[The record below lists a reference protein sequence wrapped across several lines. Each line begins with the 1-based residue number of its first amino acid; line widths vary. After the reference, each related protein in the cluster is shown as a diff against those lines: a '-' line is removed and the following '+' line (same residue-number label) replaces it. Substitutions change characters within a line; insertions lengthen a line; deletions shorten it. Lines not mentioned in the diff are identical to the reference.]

1 MTRGD
6 GPSWGTALAVFLA
19 LFVLRSLAVFS
30 SYFFQ
35 VDEVSMATGAIA
47 LVHGTGAGIYHYTPH
62 VGYYR
67 LVEAIDLLLGG
78 RATLV
83 PAIIKGLSAAA
94 GAAIPT
100 CALFAFASELTV
112 RQRWLAAFV
121 LALNPLIWIISQY
134 GNAALVATAFATGGL
149 VVLSNRPSLAGRL
162 FACAL
167 LGAAALVR
175 ADTVFIAPVIAWL
188 FYRIDGSMG
197 RTARWC
203 AGFGIVMA
211 AIFGA
216 ILAFD
221 PMADNAMRAIGIHM
235 ASTND
240 RHFWGFV
247 LWSVSPIPLLFA
259 LWGLGSMAGANPR
272 LLFAL
277 ALWAV
282 PTLVFYAPAATI
294 PRYFVN
300 VMVPVAIACAVGLDD
315 AIERASTWIDG
326 RVARAA
332 VPALAAVHLF
342 VGFAYL
348 PWDRG
353 ITAPLRGSNAPT
365 QGGEELPTG
374 ALLYRT
380 FSNRGVLAWSL
391 PNPQFGTTDRY
402 WEAAA
407 FARAIEVLADPQAPK
422 RTVIVLLSG
431 GWAQALH
438 YHAEAAGARYL
449 SRRPLDSSGTL
460 FVHTWLEI
468 GNARVDTIP
477 WRPVVYDLVPRFDV
491 TAGDEIWVLGRKP
504 FPDEESLQKL
514 PPGLSLVAADGF
526 DPNIRVFRVTAAS

>member
-1 MTRGD
+1 MPIR
-6 GPSWGTALAVFLA
+6 SALAVFTVV
-19 LFVLRSLAVFS
+19 FVVRSLALFS

-35 VDEVSMATGAIA
+35 IDEVSMAAGSVA
-47 LVHGTGAGIYHYTPH
+47 LVRGSGAVIYHYTAQ

-78 RATLV
+78 RVTLV

-100 CALFAFASELTV
+100 CALFAFARELTV

-121 LALNPLIWIISQY
+121 LALNPLMWIISQY

-149 VVLSNRPSLAGRL
+149 VVLSNRPRLAGRL
-162 FACAL
+162 FACTL
-167 LGAAALVR
+167 LGLATLVR
-175 ADTVFIAPVIAWL
+175 ADTVLLAPVMAWL
-188 FYRIDGSMG
+188 FYRLDRSLG
-197 RTARWC
+197 RTSRWC
-203 AGFGIVMA
+203 AGLGMVMA
-211 AIFGA
+211 AVYGA

-221 PMADNAMRAIGIHM
+221 PLADNAMRAIAIHM
-235 ASTND
+235 VSSSD

-259 LWGLGSMAGANPR
+259 VWGLRSMAGANPR
-272 LLFAL
+272 MVIAL

-300 VMVPVAIACAVGLDD
+300 VMVPVAIACAVGLDA
-315 AIERASTWIDG
+315 AIERAAK
-326 RVARAA
+326 RVGGGVAQVA
-332 VPALAAVHLF
+332 VPALAAVHLV

-353 ITAPLRGSNAPT
+353 ITAPLRGGNAPT
-365 QGGEELPTG
+365 QEGEDLPTG

-407 FARAIEVLADPQAPK
+407 FNRAIEILADPQAPK

-431 GWAQALH
+431 GWAHALH
-438 YHAEAAGARYL
+438 YHAEVAGARYVA
-449 SRRPLDSSGTL
+449 RRPHDSSGTL
-460 FVHTWLEI
+460 FVDTWFEI

-477 WRPVVYDLVPRFDV
+477 WRPVVYDLVPRFAV

-526 DPNIRVFRVTAAS
+526 DANIRVFRVTAAS

>member
-1 MTRGD
+1 MPTR
-6 GPSWGTALAVFLA
+6 SALAVFA
-19 LFVLRSLAVFS
+19 VLFVARSLAVFS
-30 SYFFQ
+30 TYFFQ
-35 VDEVSMATGAIA
+35 IDEVSMATGSVA
-47 LVHGTGAGIYHYTPH
+47 LLRGTGAGIYHYTPH

-67 LVEAIDLLLGG
+67 LVEAIAVLLGG
-78 RATLV
+78 RPTLV

-149 VVLSNRPSLAGRL
+149 VVLSNRPGLAGRL
-162 FACAL
+162 VACTL
-167 LGAAALVR
+167 LGMAALVR
-175 ADTVFIAPVIAWL
+175 ADTVLLAPVMAWL
-188 FYRIDGSMG
+188 FYRIDGSLA
-197 RTARWC
+197 RTVRWC
-203 AGFGIVMA
+203 AGFGIVMTA
-211 AIFGA
+211 VFGA

-221 PMADNAMRAIGIHM
+221 PLADNAMRAIGIHM
-235 ASTND
+235 SSTNE
-240 RHFWGFV
+240 RHFWGFL

-259 LWGLGSMAGANPR
+259 LWGLRLIAGAKPR
-272 LLFAL
+272 MLIAL
-277 ALWAV
+277 ALWVV

-315 AIERASTWIDG
+315 TIVRASKWIG
-326 RVARAA
+326 GFARLAM
-332 VPALAAVHLF
+332 PALAALHLF

-365 QGGEELPTG
+365 QAGEELPTG

-380 FSNRGVLAWSL
+380 FSNRGVLAWWL
-391 PNPQFGTTDRY
+391 RNPQFGTTDRY

-407 FARAIEVLADPQAPK
+407 FTRAMALLADPQAPK
-422 RTVIVLLSG
+422 RTVVVLLSG

-438 YHAEAAGARYL
+438 YHAEVAGARYVA
-449 SRRPLDSSGTL
+449 RRPLDSSGTL
-460 FVHTWLEI
+460 YVDTWFEI

-477 WRPVVYDLVPRFDV
+477 WRPAAYDLVPRFDV
-491 TAGDEIWVLGRKP
+491 TTGDEIWVLGRKP

-526 DPNIRVFRVTAAS
+526 DPNIRVFRVTAS

>member
-1 MTRGD
+1 MTRA
-6 GPSWGTALAVFLA
+6 STALGVFTV
-19 LFVLRSLAVFS
+19 LFVIRSLAVFS
-30 SYFFQ
+30 TYFFQ
-35 VDEVSMATGAIA
+35 IDEVSMGTGAVA
-47 LVHGTGAGIYHYTPH
+47 LIRGTGAGIYHYTPQ

-67 LVEAIDLLLGG
+67 LVEAIALLLGG
-78 RATLV
+78 RVTLV

-100 CALFAFASELTV
+100 CALFAFARELTV
-112 RQRWLAAFV
+112 RQRWLAALV

-149 VVLSNRPSLAGRL
+149 VVLSNRPGVAGRL
-162 FACAL
+162 FACTL
-167 LGAAALVR
+167 LGMAALVR
-175 ADTVFIAPVIAWL
+175 ADTVLLAPVIAWL
-188 FYRIDGSMG
+188 FYRIGGSPG
-197 RTARWC
+197 QTARWC
-203 AGFGIVMA
+203 AGFGMVMA
-211 AIFGA
+211 AVFGA

-221 PMADNAMRAIGIHM
+221 PLADNALRAISNHM
-235 ASTND
+235 RSTD
-240 RHFWGFV
+240 HHFWGFL
-247 LWSVSPIPLLFA
+247 LWSASPIPLLFA
-259 LWGLGSMAGANPR
+259 LWGLRVMFGAEPR
-272 LLFAL
+272 LLIAL

-300 VMVPVAIACAVGLDD
+300 VMVPLAIASAVGLDD
-315 AIERASTWIDG
+315 AIERASMWVG
-326 RVARAA
+326 GGVARVA

-353 ITAPLRGSNAPT
+353 LTAPLRGGNAPT

-380 FSNRGVLAWSL
+380 FSNRGVLAWWL
-391 PNPQFGTTDRY
+391 RNPQFGTTDRY

-407 FARAIEVLADPQAPK
+407 FTRAVELLADPRAPK

-438 YHAEAAGARYL
+438 YHAEVAGARYL
-449 SRRPLDSSGTL
+449 ARRPLDSSGTL
-460 FVHTWLEI
+460 FVDTWFEI
-468 GNARVDTIP
+468 GNARVETIP
-477 WRPVVYDLVPRFDV
+477 WRPNAYDLVPRFDV
-491 TAGDEIWVLGRKP
+491 SAGDEIWVLGRKP

-526 DPNIRVFRVTAAS
+526 DPNIQVFRVSAP